1 MIVYI
6 PTLGRVNKQITVQ
19 SLRAAGVDYRLVCRA
34 TEADRLNDAGY
45 CVLRE
50 PDDLPK
56 GIGHTRQF
64 IMEQDD
70 GKEQVIMMDD
80 DLVFAMRGKRE
91 DNPMYLSPCDPAD
104 VLAMV
109 HWLRLVT
116 EDSMPYAMA
125 GISSREG
132 NNRKEGMQGEN
143 TRIMRVFAINKAK
156 FKASGANFTNLKVM
170 EDFDVTLSLLLAGYP
185 NVENHMFTNNQNG
198 SNIQGGCK
206 EYRTIET
213 QGDAAREL
221 AAKYPFYVQTVE
233 KETKTSWGGG
243 TRTDVKIYWKKAFAA
258 GSAKRQ
264 VEFEKGTNL
273 L

>member
-6 PTLGRVNKQITVQ
+6 PTLGRVGKQITAQ
-19 SLRAAGVDYRLVCRA
+19 HLKSAGVPYKLVCR
-34 TEADRLNDAGY
+34 LNEFNQLSTAGHDTL
-45 CVLRE
+45 VE
-50 PDDLPK
+50 PEDLPR

-70 GKEQVIMMDD
+70 GEEQTIMMDD
-80 DLVFAMRGKRE
+80 DLVFAMRGKRK
-91 DNPMYLSPCDPAD
+91 DNPMYLRPCEPPD
-104 VLAMV
+104 VFSMVRWLCLA
-109 HWLRLVT
+109 T
-116 EDSMPYAMA
+116 EQLGRYAMA

-132 NNRKEGMQGEN
+132 NNRKEGRQGEN

-156 FKASGANFTNLKVM
+156 FKSAGANFTNLKVM

-185 NVENHMFTNNQNG
+185 NIENHQFTNNQNG

-206 EYRTIET
+206 EYRTLET

-221 AAKYPFYVQTVE
+221 AAKYPLYVQTVE

-243 TRTDVKIYWKKAFAA
+243 VRTDVKIAWKKAYKA
-258 GSAKRQ
+258 GQAK
-264 VEFEKGTNL
+264 
-273 L
+273 